1 MTRSYWPM
9 LLALS
14 AIWGASYLF
23 IKVAVE
29 EIPPAAMIEI
39 RLLIATVILHG
50 FLFATRGFRSVLPE
64 LRAVW
69 RTGLLLGVIN
79 TAIPFALIAWGELH
93 IDSGVAA
100 IANAS
105 VPIFNALLTV
115 RLLPSERVRGS
126 RLAGV
131 MIGLVGVAVLA
142 GVHPQGDSLAV
153 VGTLAVVLASV
164 SYALGAIYGQLRVSR
179 ISGPVLAAS
188 STFWGA
194 VALLPLAA
202 IDLPRHGPSLAAIGS
217 VLALAVLGT
226 ALAQLI
232 LFRMLR
238 LHGSAR
244 ASLVTYLMPPFALV
258 YGALILHERL
268 TVPMLAGL
276 ALILGG
282 IAFGSG
288 AVRLPRRATPAAAP

>member
-1 MTRSYWPM
+1 
-9 LLALS
+9 
-14 AIWGASYLF
+14 
-23 IKVAVE
+23 
-29 EIPPAAMIEI
+29 
-39 RLLIATVILHG
+39 
-50 FLFATRGFRSVLPE
+50 
-64 LRAVW
+64 
-69 RTGLLLGVIN
+69 LLGVIN
-79 TAIPFALIAWGELH
+79 TAIPFGLIAWGELH

-105 VPIFNALLTV
+105 VPIFNAVLAV
-115 RLLPSERVRGS
+115 RLLPSERVSGK
-126 RLAGV
+126 RLAG
-131 MIGLVGVAVLA
+131 ILLGLVGVGVLA

-153 VGTLAVVLASV
+153 VGTLAVVVASV
-164 SYALGAIYGQLRVSR
+164 SYALGGIYGQMRVSR

-194 VALLPLAA
+194 IALLPLVAL
-202 IDLPRHGPSLAAIGS
+202 DPPRRVPDLAAIGS
-217 VLALAVLGT
+217 VLALAILGT

-244 ASLVTYLMPPFALV
+244 VSLVTYLMPPFALV

-268 TVPMLAGL
+268 TVSMLAGL

-282 IAFGSG
+282 IAIGSG
-288 AVRLPRRATPAAAP
+288 AVRLPRRTAPAAAP